1 MVCDIVKFVIMKKT
15 PEFIDTH
22 THLNFSAFDVDRQEV
37 LARTLEEGV
46 WMVNIGTQKNTSKKA
61 VEIARQFDKGVY
73 ATVGI
78 HPIHTG
84 RAFFD
89 VDELG
94 QGGETFTSRREEFD
108 KDFYR
113 QLARDEKVVAIGECG
128 LDYFRIEEGES
139 AKKKQREAFAQQ
151 IELALEIDLP
161 LVIHSRETYKEV
173 YDILLSY
180 HKQSG
185 EKLKAVIHFFSGDVE
200 FADKFLDLGFLL
212 SFTAVI
218 TLTPAYD
225 EVLAYTPLNRLMSE
239 TDCPYVAPKIIRG
252 RRNEPVYVKE
262 VVKRIIEIRNE
273 PACEIKSSLVKNAF
287 NFYQIG

>member
-1 MVCDIVKFVIMKKT
+1 MKKI

-22 THLNFSAFDVDRQEV
+22 AHLNFSAFDADRQKV
-37 LARTLEEGV
+37 LASTLEEGV
-46 WMVNIGTQKNTSKKA
+46 WAVNIGTQKNTSKKA

-73 ATVGI
+73 ATVGV
-78 HPIHTG
+78 HPVHTG
-84 RAFFD
+84 RTFFD

-94 QGGETFTSRREEFD
+94 QGGDAFTSRGEEFD
-108 KDFYR
+108 KDFYG

-139 AKKKQREAFAQQ
+139 AKQKQREVFTRQ
-151 IELALEIDLP
+151 IELALETGLP

-185 EKLKAVIHFFSGDVE
+185 DKLRAVIHFFSGDVE
-200 FADKFLDLGFLL
+200 FADKFLDLGFFL

-218 TLTPAYD
+218 TLTSVYD
-225 EVLAYTPLNRLMSE
+225 EVLAYVPLNRLMSE

-252 RRNEPVYVKE
+252 QRNQPIYVKE
-262 VVKRIIEIRNE
+262 VVKRIVEIRNE
-273 PACEIKSSLVKNAF
+273 PANEIKSVLVKNALD
-287 NFYQIG
+287 FYQIS